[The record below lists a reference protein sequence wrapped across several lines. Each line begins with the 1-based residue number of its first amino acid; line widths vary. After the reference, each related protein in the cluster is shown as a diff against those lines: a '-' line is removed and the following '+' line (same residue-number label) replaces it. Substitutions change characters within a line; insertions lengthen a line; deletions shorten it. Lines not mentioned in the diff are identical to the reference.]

1 MHSWLIEAYDTKCSP
16 KIAKLSY
23 LVEGFT
29 KAKEILQLG
38 KNTYLE
44 PI

>member
-1 MHSWLIEAYDTKCSP
+1 MHSWLIEACDTKGSP

-23 LVEGFT
+23 LIKGFT

-44 PI
+44 PL

>member
-1 MHSWLIEAYDTKCSP
+1 MTPNVVQRLL
-16 KIAKLSY
+16 KLSY
-23 LVEGFT
+23 LVKGLT